1 MKTETKSV
9 TVTIG
14 DKDYTKSYDRVS
26 FETVDDIMAIFQDV
40 DKTKKFIETA
50 NYGTDL
56 KIRAQIRADIL
67 NENQGPDKAIEKMA
81 KEMVKARAAVGK
93 VITLEAALAK
103 VREMLGE
110 DVEAA

>member
-14 DKDYTKSYDRVS
+14 DKDHSKSYECIS
-26 FETVDDIMAIFQDV
+26 LETVDDVLSLMQDP
-40 DKTKKFIETA
+40 DKAKTLIANA
-50 NYGTDL
+50 NYGADL
-56 KIRAQIRADIL
+56 KVRATVRAAIL

-93 VITLEAALAK
+93 TISLEDALAK
-103 VREMLGE
+103 VRDMLGE
-110 DVEAA
+110 DVAA